1 MNKNEHYIENDKL
14 LDALVLFTKLYH
26 KPYTHEELTY
36 GLPID
41 KDDKYV
47 ELFSTKGSHGLF
59 SRAAK
64 RAGLKSKIIRRN
76 LSNISPL
83 LLPAIIV
90 LKNRDACILED
101 ISDDGTK
108 MKIIMPEAGESE
120 TWVDVDKLSK
130 QYIGF
135 AFLLKKE
142 YEYHNYKKVVS
153 YSDPSS
159 NTNDFWETI
168 KISAKLYQHVIL
180 ASLLINLFI
189 LATPLFTMSV
199 YDRVVPN
206 NATETLWTFTIGIV
220 VVYMLDMIL
229 KFTRTYY
236 LELAAKKSD
245 IILSSI
251 IYEKIMDLK
260 MSVRPKSVG
269 SFSEN
274 IKDFDSIR
282 SFLTSATLTAVID
295 LPFIIIFLIVIGYI
309 GGWIVLVPIL
319 SITVILTYSL
329 IVRKPLQRS
338 IEESHQMSAE
348 KNALLVET
356 LSSAETIKTMGI
368 NSYLQYKWEEIIG
381 EVASKALK
389 SRILSAS
396 IPSVTAFLS
405 QMNTVFIVVV
415 GVYMIKESTLTM
427 GGLIAGV
434 ILGSRAIAPMGQ
446 LVALLANFEQTKVSY
461 TTLREILGLPVDRP
475 AEKEFV
481 QREIIKGTIE
491 FKNVSFT
498 YPDEDKPAIENVT
511 FTINSGES
519 VGLIGKVGSGKTTIE
534 KLILGIYEPTEGTI
548 LIDGIDLHQI
558 DPATLRKNISYV
570 PQDTVLFRGSVKENI
585 IYKAPYVSDESI
597 VEASELSCASEF
609 INSHPKGYDMT
620 IGERGASLS
629 GGQRQSIAIARAFV
643 VDSPIVLLDE
653 PTSSMDNNTE
663 TKIKRNIK
671 DKCKEK
677 TTILITHRYSLLD
690 MVDRLMVFDKG
701 RLVLDDTRET
711 VINKLSGK

>member
-1 MNKNEHYIENDKL
+1 MTNEYIKNDKL
-14 LDALVLFTKLYH
+14 LDTLVLFTKLYH
-26 KPYTHEELTY
+26 KPFTHEELTY

-41 KDDKYV
+41 KEEKYV
-47 ELFSTKGSHGLF
+47 ELFSTNRSSGLF

-64 RAGLKSKIIRRN
+64 RAGLKSKLVRRD
-76 LSNISPL
+76 LQNISPL

-90 LKNRDACILED
+90 LKNRDACILEE
-101 ISDDGTK
+101 ISDDGK
-108 MKIIMPEAGESE
+108 QMKIVLPESGESE
-120 TWVDVDKLSK
+120 TWVSIEKLSK

-135 AFLLKKE
+135 TFLLKKE
-142 YEYHNYKKVVS
+142 YEYHNYKKVVT
-153 YSDPSS
+153 YSDSS
-159 NTNDFWETI
+159 DGKNDFWETLL
-168 KISAKLYQHVIL
+168 ISTTLYQHVIV
-180 ASLLINLFI
+180 ASLLINIFI

-220 VVYMLDMIL
+220 VVYLLDVIL

-251 IYEKIMDLK
+251 IFEKIMDLK
-260 MSVRPKSVG
+260 MDTRPKSVG

-274 IKDFDSIR
+274 IKNFDSIR

-295 LPFIIIFLIVIGYI
+295 LPFIVLFLLVIGYI
-309 GGWIVLVPIL
+309 GGWIVVVPIL
-319 SITVILTYSL
+319 SIFVILFYSL
-329 IVRKPLQRS
+329 AVRKPLQRS
-338 IEESHQMSAE
+338 IEQSHQMSAE

-368 NSYLQYKWEEIIG
+368 NSYIQYRWEEIIG

-396 IPSVTAFLS
+396 IPSITAFLS

-427 GGLIAGV
+427 GGLIAAV

-446 LVALLANFEQTKVSY
+446 LVSLLANFEQTRVSY
-461 TTLREILGLPVDRP
+461 TTLREILSMPVDRP

-481 QREIIKGTIE
+481 QREIINGTIE
-491 FKNVSFT
+491 FRNVSFR
-498 YPDEDKPAIENVT
+498 YPDEDKLALEDIS
-511 FTINSGES
+511 FKINSGEN
-519 VGLIGKVGSGKTTIE
+519 VGLIGKVGSGKSTIE

-548 LIDGIDLHQI
+548 LVDGIDLHQI

-570 PQDTVLFRGSVKENI
+570 SQDSVLFRGSVKENI
-585 IYKAPYVSDESI
+585 VYKAPYVSDEAI
-597 VEASELSCASEF
+597 VEASRVSCADEF
-609 INSHPKGYDMT
+609 INSHPKGYDMY

-653 PTSSMDNNTE
+653 PTSAMDSTTE
-663 TKIKRNIK
+663 SKIKKNIK
-671 DKCKEK
+671 EKCKDK
-677 TTILITHRYSLLD
+677 TTLLITHRSSLLD

-701 RLVLDDTRET
+701 RLVLDDTRDE
-711 VINKLSGK
+711 VIKKLSGR